1 MNAQFDNSP
10 LQSLRLYEPFLF
22 LKDGLEMILS
32 REYRF
37 FLVVP
42 LLINLVVMGVGGYL
56 AFVGLHSFLES
67 YLNLLPEFLSFLSYV
82 VYFLLIASLGF
93 AFCYFFS
100 TVATIIASP
109 FYGILAEKVELKL
122 AHTRGNDDGVM
133 DIVKDVPRILARE
146 LRKQAFFLPRAL
158 LCLIVTF
165 VPLLNVISPVLW
177 FILTA
182 YMATLQYSDYAF
194 DNHKLP
200 FARMRKTL
208 SSQKP
213 VTLLLGAVVAL
224 ALTVPLL
231 NLLVAPV
238 AVCAGTRYYLRLRD
252 LDPTLRRDWEGYSAK
267 EDAAGTAVTA
277 AHKDN

>member
-1 MNAQFDNSP
+1 M
-10 LQSLRLYEPFLF
+10 R
-22 LKDGLEMILS
+22 ILVA

-109 FYGILAEKVELKL
+109 FYGILSEKVELNL

-158 LCLIVTF
+158 LCLIITII
-165 VPLLNVISPVLW
+165 PGLNVISPILW
-177 FILTA
+177 FLLTA
-182 YMATLQYSDYAF
+182 WMACLQYCDYAY
-194 DNHKLP
+194 DNHKTA
-200 FARMRKTL
+200 FALMRKDLRDNRL
-208 SSQKP
+208 STFIFGMIVSIGISIP
-213 VTLLLGAVVAL
+213 II
-224 ALTVPLL
+224 
-231 NLLVAPV
+231 NLILPPA
-238 AVCAGTRYYLRLRD
+238 AVCAGTKYYLQIQKSFT
-252 LDPTLRRDWEGYSAK
+252 LDK
-267 EDAAGTAVTA
+267 E
-277 AHKDN
+277 

>member
-158 LCLIVTF
+158 LCLVVTF
-165 VPLLNVISPVLW
+165 IPLLNILSPLLW

-208 SSQKP
+208 SAQKP
-213 VTLLLGAVVAL
+213 VTLLLGAVIAL

-238 AVCAGTRYYLRLRD
+238 AVCAGTCYYLRLRD
-252 LDPTLRRDWEGYSAK
+252 LDPTLRRDWEGFN
-267 EDAAGTAVTA
+267 AGESHSTTDVTVTQET
-277 AHKDN
+277 K